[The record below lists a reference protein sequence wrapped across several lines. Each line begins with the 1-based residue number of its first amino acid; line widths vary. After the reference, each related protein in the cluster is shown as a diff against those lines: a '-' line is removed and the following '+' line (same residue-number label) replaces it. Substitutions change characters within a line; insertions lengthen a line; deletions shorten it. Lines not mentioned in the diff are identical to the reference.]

1 MNLDILYDSFK
12 DISLLLKNEDLNL
25 LAEETNFK
33 NSSKDIKKN
42 IDVKTNAI
50 IKKAFKLLPEINGYI
65 SEEEENLIIKDNS
78 LEIGYILIVDPCD
91 GSNNIISNLAVGTI
105 YGIYKYD
112 FVNNYIM
119 DIYECGYA
127 LYGPSTLLI
136 RSETNKLKLYH
147 LNAENKFIF
156 VRSLRCSYSGKMY
169 CINESYSYDSEIKN
183 LIFYFK
189 QYKYT
194 QRWTGAMVAD
204 CHNIIM
210 NGGVFIYPATNK
222 NPSGKIRLLYE
233 ALPFSYLFSLIGGKG
248 VDTNFCDIKDK
259 IPYINVKNKIHSNIT
274 VMLMTQGEYEKL
286 KTYKSDCELTN

>member
-1 MNLDILYDSFK
+1 MILDILYDSFK

-25 LAEETNFK
+25 LAEETKFK

-42 IDVKTNAI
+42 IDVKTNEI
-50 IKKAFKLLPEINGYI
+50 IRKAFELLPEINGYI
-65 SEEEENLIIKDNS
+65 SEEEEDLIIKDNS

-136 RSETNKLKLYH
+136 RSETNKLKLFH
-147 LNAENKFIF
+147 LNAENKFNF

-169 CINESYSYDSEIKN
+169 CINESYSYDNDIKN
-183 LIFYFK
+183 LVFYFK
-189 QYKYT
+189 QYNYT

-210 NGGVFIYPATNK
+210 NGGVFIYPATKK

-248 VDTNFCDIKDK
+248 VDTNFSDIKDK
-259 IPYINVKNKIHSNIT
+259 IPYINVKSKIHSNIT